1 MSMKGEKDTG
11 NLNKWEQV
19 CFIMEEIIFLVN
31 NIWAKCYCQ
40 TLYPSH
46 HDTGILKFKEI

>member
-19 CFIMEEIIFLVN
+19 CFIMEEIIF
-31 NIWAKCYCQ
+31 
-40 TLYPSH
+40 SS
-46 HDTGILKFKEI
+46 E